1 MTKQTLSKKEVTKKY
16 WFWLI
21 IPLCFLGYTLG
32 CKLNTG
38 GNVFA
43 GIIML
48 FGPFIF
54 GLAIIIL
61 ITLLLVGL
69 KNKNQS
75 LTLVSKIGLFLISF
89 PVSYTAGVIF
99 CHL

>member
-1 MTKQTLSKKEVTKKY
+1 MNKQTSSQKEVVKKY

-21 IPLCFLGYTLG
+21 IPFCFLGYLLG
-32 CKLNTG
+32 CNLNTG

-54 GLAIIIL
+54 GLALIIL
-61 ITLLLVGL
+61 ITLFLVGL
-69 KNKNQS
+69 RNKNQS
-75 LTLVSKIGLFLISF
+75 LTLVSKIGLLLISF
-89 PVSYTAGVIF
+89 PLSYTAGVIL